1 MGLGT
6 HPLLSS
12 LKGKEGRE
20 ERREEARREEEGRE
34 EGRELY
40 TRKIASDSQV
50 RKSK

>member
-34 EGRELY
+34 LY